1 MGECV
6 ILPLEDISFAAYVQ
20 CHSGIRADGIAQLCS
35 LTKCRHMGG
44 TGTVEANTQ
53 DWYQGDRPN
62 PRVQPWIEWGP
73 KPAEA
78 EAGPGGA
85 NTVRE
90 RSTGGQ
96 VIQDSY
102 MAPAPARPS
111 MRRYP
116 TPTASTISG
125 KETQHS

>member
-6 ILPLEDISFAAYVQ
+6 TLPLEDISFAAYVE
-20 CHSGIRADGIAQLCS
+20 CHSNIGADGIAQLHS
-35 LTKCRHMGG
+35 LTKCRRMGG

-53 DWYQGDRPN
+53 DWYWGDGPN
-62 PRVQPWIEWGP
+62 PRVRPWIECGP

-85 NTVRE
+85 NTIEE
-90 RSTGGQ
+90 RSIGSP

-102 MAPAPARPS
+102 TACASTGPS
-111 MRRYP
+111 MRRHS
-116 TPTASTISG
+116 TPTTSTISC